1 MKASLKRLFPNSKG
15 RNTEELIMKI
25 TDEAKKLLEN
35 VLSENG
41 AEGIRLYSVAG
52 CCGPQFA
59 LSLDTPLES
68 DTIKTVNGIKVAIDS
83 QITATEELTL
93 DKEENQNGAGLVLL
107 GASSC
112 C

>member
-1 MKASLKRLFPNSKG
+1 
-15 RNTEELIMKI
+15 MKI
-25 TDEAKKLLEN
+25 TDAAKQLLEN
-35 VLSENG
+35 VLTENG

-59 LSLDTPLES
+59 LSLDAPQSNDKIE
-68 DTIKTVNGIKVAIDS
+68 TINGIKVAFDS
-83 QITATEELTL
+83 QINATEELTL
-93 DKEENQNGAGLVLL
+93 DKEESQNGEGLVLL